1 MMSGNSFD
9 EFGKALGNLVDATAI
24 VVDRLES
31 ERDTAVRETADAYD
45 QLGQAR
51 GEALVLRRTLEWLR
65 YKCDRLPIAK
75 QVAANALDYLGY
87 TAPTDD
93 TVLGE
98 IYAAPFMQRNV
109 PIGELSNVD

>member
-1 MMSGNSFD
+1 MSIELNFPGNGDAATVSD
-9 EFGKALGNLVDATAI
+9 RAKAAELDAAN
-24 VVDRLES
+24 
-31 ERDTAVRETADAYD
+31 AWD

-109 PIGELSNVD
+109 PIGGLSNVD